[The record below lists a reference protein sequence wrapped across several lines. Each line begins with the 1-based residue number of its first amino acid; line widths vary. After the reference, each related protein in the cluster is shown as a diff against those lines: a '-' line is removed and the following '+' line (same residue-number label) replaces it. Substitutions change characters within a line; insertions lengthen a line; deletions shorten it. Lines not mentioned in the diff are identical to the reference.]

1 LCVDHRQHYILRNIA
16 DLETRVE
23 VGDFICDLGKLPR
36 RHLLHYIRWVI
47 GQAFLEE

>member
-23 VGDFICDLGKLPR
+23 VGDSLGDLGKLP
-36 RHLLHYIRWVI
+36 
-47 GQAFLEE
+47 